1 MFHYDISI
9 CVVTLSNLWLCN
21 INPYR
26 ARSDLFQTSKA
37 SVVAIVILFLG
48 VDKSSVDMVLTKICK
63 SLVNNDNDA
72 CDYVDDHRDDV
83 GDDDDDDDDYD
94 NGAQRN

>member
-1 MFHYDISI
+1 MIYPYVLWHCQIYDYAILI
-9 CVVTLSNLWLCN
+9 HIV
-21 INPYR
+21 R
-26 ARSDLFQTSKA
+26 DLFQTSKA

-48 VDKSSVDMVLTKICK
+48 VDKSSVDMILTKICK

-72 CDYVDDHRDDV
+72 CDYVDDHKDDV

-94 NGAQRN
+94 NGARRN